1 MIEASTNMAEFVI
14 AHQQLE
20 STLRE
25 HPMVLKE
32 WNDEVVAW
40 EKDPSKPNPFEREVK
55 GSILHEFIYICICN
69 SPSIQGSHEQL
80 FKGRWLKTSVGNLR
94 KGGIF
99 PLMQTSRLVSLYR
112 QDWI

>member
-1 MIEASTNMAEFVI
+1 MIEASINMAEFVI

-32 WNDEVVAW
+32 WNNEVVAW

-55 GSILHEFIYICICN
+55 GSILHGSVICICD
-69 SPSIQGSHEQL
+69 SPSIQGSHEQP
-80 FKGRWLKTSVGNLR
+80 FKGRWLKTSVSNLR
-94 KGGIF
+94 KAGIF
-99 PLMQTSRLVSLYR
+99 PLTQMLRLVSLYR